1 MSADQI
7 LHSLLTSLCSAPS
20 DSETSFDDINAFVVF
35 RESSGCKSGAPV
47 DYDGFMRSIQHY
59 GIGHTKG
66 NARIA
71 FSTILSLDQEK
82 ENAITFNH
90 FRAYYKQWGAKLSK
104 MKKQMNTTKLNLEA
118 TRATANITK
127 LERKKN
133 KLNNAVER
141 RAAQKA
147 TEATPRVALQMTGR
161 STSRHTG
168 RPSSARLMTGRSTSR
183 RTGRPSSAR
192 LSTRRSRAPTSTP
205 IVKGKSHLLFEDKM
219 TSKYGTLRAAFRA
232 IDTDNDH
239 TVDWSEVQR
248 LLRNFNMDPNDPA
261 LQELFLTADDDG
273 DGSIDYQEFQQF
285 FGELLQPTTKGGH
298 GHVLQTKSGTIGKGG
313 NLHNRLHGS
322 HEDNEP
328 NKLSSN
334 QLKNQPNKQIDD
346 HPIITNSLEL
356 FHDKMKTKYK
366 SLHKAFRWM
375 DADNDHRVSW
385 DELQRLLG
393 VFNINRDDPT
403 IHSLFLTADAD
414 DDGSID
420 YQGLFVRCCAV
431 SFVLFGT
438 NSHLAAT
445 HLCSFPFVQFFK
457 NLKILLAKC

>member
-1 MSADQI
+1 MSADQ
-7 LHSLLTSLCSAPS
+7 LLLSLLASLCTAPS

-59 GIGHTKG
+59 GIDHTKG

-90 FRAYYKQWGAKLSK
+90 FRVYYKQWGAKLSK

-133 KLNNAVER
+133 KLNSAVER
-141 RAAQKA
+141 RAARKA
-147 TEATPRVALQMTGR
+147 TEATPRVALQ
-161 STSRHTG
+161 
-168 RPSSARLMTGRSTSR
+168 MTGRSTSR

-192 LSTRRSRAPTSTP
+192 LSTRRSRAPTPTP
-205 IVKGKSHLLFEDKM
+205 IVKGKSHLLFENKM

-261 LQELFLTADDDG
+261 LRKLFLTADDDG
-273 DGSIDYQEFQQF
+273 DGSIDYGEFQEF

-298 GHVLQTKSGTIGKGG
+298 GHLIQTKSGTIGKGG

-322 HEDNEP
+322 HDNEP
-328 NKLSSN
+328 NKSSSN
-334 QLKNQPNKQIDD
+334 QPKDQPNKQIDD

-393 VFNINRDDPT
+393 VFNINRNDPT
-403 IHSLFLTADAD
+403 LHSLFLTADAD
-414 DDGSID
+414 GDGSID
-420 YQGLFVRCCAV
+420 YQGIFCFVWHQLSFGINSSLF
-431 SFVLFGT
+431 
-438 NSHLAAT
+438 
-445 HLCSFPFVQFFK
+445 FPFCSR
-457 NLKILLAKC
+457 I